1 MKKGLSLSTVVIAI
15 SIMLI
20 LISSVSVIGSSAI
33 TSANFEEYKS
43 SIDRV
48 ADEVNIYVT
57 DNGTLP
63 VTNEAIAINSLG
75 QDFLNQVKENGD
87 LANKFYLVDISKLN
101 DYNIKKGRGN
111 VENKDVFLVTENT
124 NNVYYLKVLSIEV
137 KYISTIK
144 EKNELYKE
152 IRCRKY

>member
-20 LISSVSVIGSSAI
+20 LVSSVSVIGSSAI

-43 SIDRV
+43 NIDRV
-48 ADEVNIYVT
+48 SDEVNIYIT

-63 VTNEAIAINSLG
+63 VTNEVVAINSLG

-87 LANKFYLVDISKLN
+87 LANKFFLVDISKLN

-124 NNVYYLKVLSIEV
+124 NNVYYLKGF
-137 KYISTIK
+137 KYRGK
-144 EKNELYKE
+144 VYFNN
-152 IRCRKY
+152 

>member
-20 LISSVSVIGSSAI
+20 LVSSVSVIGSSAI

-43 SIDRV
+43 NIDRV
-48 ADEVNIYVT
+48 SDEVNIYVT

-63 VTNEAIAINSLG
+63 ATNEVIAINSLG

-87 LANKFYLVDISKLN
+87 LANKFYLVDTSKLN

-124 NNVYYLKVLSIEV
+124 NNVYYLKGF
-137 KYISTIK
+137 KYRGK
-144 EKNELYKE
+144 VYFNN
-152 IRCRKY
+152 

>member
-20 LISSVSVIGSSAI
+20 LVSSVSVIGSSAI

-43 SIDRV
+43 NIDRV

-63 VTNEAIAINSLG
+63 VTNEVIAINSLG

-124 NNVYYLKVLSIEV
+124 NNVYYLKGF
-137 KYISTIK
+137 KYRGK
-144 EKNELYKE
+144 VYFNN
-152 IRCRKY
+152 

>member
-20 LISSVSVIGSSAI
+20 LVSSVSVIGSSAI

-43 SIDRV
+43 NIDRV
-48 ADEVNIYVT
+48 SDEVNIYIT

-63 VTNEAIAINSLG
+63 VTNEVIAINSLG

-124 NNVYYLKVLSIEV
+124 NNVYYLKGF
-137 KYISTIK
+137 KYRGK
-144 EKNELYKE
+144 VYFNN
-152 IRCRKY
+152 

>member
-20 LISSVSVIGSSAI
+20 LVSSVSVIGSSAI

-43 SIDRV
+43 NIDRV
-48 ADEVNIYVT
+48 SDEVNIYVT
-57 DNGTLP
+57 DNRTLP
-63 VTNEAIAINSLG
+63 VTNEVIAINSLG

-124 NNVYYLKVLSIEV
+124 NNVYYLKGF
-137 KYISTIK
+137 KYRGK
-144 EKNELYKE
+144 VYFNN
-152 IRCRKY
+152 

>member
-20 LISSVSVIGSSAI
+20 LVSSVSVIGSSSI

-43 SIDRV
+43 NIDRV
-48 ADEVNIYVT
+48 SDEVNIYVT

-63 VTNEAIAINSLG
+63 VTNEVIAINSLG

-124 NNVYYLKVLSIEV
+124 NNVYYLKGF
-137 KYISTIK
+137 KYRGK
-144 EKNELYKE
+144 VYFNN
-152 IRCRKY
+152 

>member
-20 LISSVSVIGSSAI
+20 LVSSVSVIGSSAI

-43 SIDRV
+43 NIDRV
-48 ADEVNIYVT
+48 SDEVNIYVT

-63 VTNEAIAINSLG
+63 VTNEVIAINSLG
-75 QDFLNQVKENGD
+75 QDFLNQVKENED

-124 NNVYYLKVLSIEV
+124 NNVYYLKGF
-137 KYISTIK
+137 KYRGK
-144 EKNELYKE
+144 VYFNN
-152 IRCRKY
+152 

>member
-20 LISSVSVIGSSAI
+20 LVSSVSVIGSSAI
-33 TSANFEEYKS
+33 TSADFEEYKS
-43 SIDRV
+43 TIDRI
-48 ADEVNIYVT
+48 ADEVNIYIT

-63 VTNEAIAINSLG
+63 VTNEVIAINSLG

-124 NNVYYLKVLSIEV
+124 NNVYYLKGF
-137 KYISTIK
+137 KYRGK
-144 EKNELYKE
+144 VYFNN
-152 IRCRKY
+152 

>member
-20 LISSVSVIGSSAI
+20 LVSSVSVIGSSAI

-43 SIDRV
+43 NIDRV

-63 VTNEAIAINSLG
+63 VTNEVIAINSLG
-75 QDFLNQVKENGD
+75 QVFLNQVKENGD

-124 NNVYYLKVLSIEV
+124 NNVYYLKGF
-137 KYISTIK
+137 KYRGK
-144 EKNELYKE
+144 VYFNN
-152 IRCRKY
+152 

>member
-20 LISSVSVIGSSAI
+20 LVSSVSVIGSSAI

-57 DNGTLP
+57 DNGILP
-63 VTNEAIAINSLG
+63 VTNEVIAINSLG

-124 NNVYYLKVLSIEV
+124 NNVYYLKGF
-137 KYISTIK
+137 KYRGK
-144 EKNELYKE
+144 VYFNN
-152 IRCRKY
+152 

>member
-20 LISSVSVIGSSAI
+20 LVSSVSVIGSSAI

-43 SIDRV
+43 NIDRV
-48 ADEVNIYVT
+48 SDEVNIYVT

-63 VTNEAIAINSLG
+63 VTNEVVAINSLG

-87 LANKFYLVDISKLN
+87 LANKFYLLDISKLN

-124 NNVYYLKVLSIEV
+124 NNVYYLKGF
-137 KYISTIK
+137 KYRGK
-144 EKNELYKE
+144 VYFNN
-152 IRCRKY
+152 

>member
-20 LISSVSVIGSSAI
+20 LVSSVSVIGSSAI

-43 SIDRV
+43 NIDIV

-63 VTNEAIAINSLG
+63 VTNEVIAINSLG

-124 NNVYYLKVLSIEV
+124 NNVYYLKGF
-137 KYISTIK
+137 KYRGK
-144 EKNELYKE
+144 VYFNN
-152 IRCRKY
+152 

>member
-20 LISSVSVIGSSAI
+20 LVSSVSVIGSSAI

-43 SIDRV
+43 NIDRV
-48 ADEVNIYVT
+48 SDEVNIYVT

-63 VTNEAIAINSLG
+63 VTNEVVAINSLG

-111 VENKDVFLVTENT
+111 VKNKDVFLVTENT
-124 NNVYYLKVLSIEV
+124 NNVYYLKGF
-137 KYISTIK
+137 KYRGK
-144 EKNELYKE
+144 VYFNN
-152 IRCRKY
+152 

>member
-20 LISSVSVIGSSAI
+20 LVSSVSVIGSSAI

-43 SIDRV
+43 NIDRV
-48 ADEVNIYVT
+48 SDEVNIYVT

-63 VTNEAIAINSLG
+63 VTNEVIAINSLG

-87 LANKFYLVDISKLN
+87 LAIKFYLVDISKLN

-124 NNVYYLKVLSIEV
+124 NNVYYLKGF
-137 KYISTIK
+137 KYRGK
-144 EKNELYKE
+144 VYFNN
-152 IRCRKY
+152 

>member
-20 LISSVSVIGSSAI
+20 LVSSVSVIGSSAI

-43 SIDRV
+43 NIDRV
-48 ADEVNIYVT
+48 SDEVNIYVT

-63 VTNEAIAINSLG
+63 VTNEVIAINSLG

-111 VENKDVFLVTENT
+111 VEHKDVFLVTENT
-124 NNVYYLKVLSIEV
+124 NNVYYLKGF
-137 KYISTIK
+137 KYRGK
-144 EKNELYKE
+144 VYFNN
-152 IRCRKY
+152 

>member
-20 LISSVSVIGSSAI
+20 LVSSVSVIGSSAI

-43 SIDRV
+43 NIDRV
-48 ADEVNIYVT
+48 SDEVNIYVT

-63 VTNEAIAINSLG
+63 VTNVVIAINSLG

-124 NNVYYLKVLSIEV
+124 NNVYYLKGF
-137 KYISTIK
+137 KYRGK
-144 EKNELYKE
+144 VYFNN
-152 IRCRKY
+152 

>member
-20 LISSVSVIGSSAI
+20 LVSSVSVIGSSAI
-33 TSANFEEYKS
+33 TYANFEEYKS
-43 SIDRV
+43 NIDRV
-48 ADEVNIYVT
+48 SDEVNIYVT

-63 VTNEAIAINSLG
+63 VTNEVVAINSLG

-124 NNVYYLKVLSIEV
+124 NNVYYLKGF
-137 KYISTIK
+137 KYRGK
-144 EKNELYKE
+144 VYFNN
-152 IRCRKY
+152 

>member
-20 LISSVSVIGSSAI
+20 LVSSVSVIGSSAI

-43 SIDRV
+43 NIDRV
-48 ADEVNIYVT
+48 SDEVNIYVT

-63 VTNEAIAINSLG
+63 VTNEVIAINSLG
-75 QDFLNQVKENGD
+75 KDFLNQVKENGD
-87 LANKFYLVDISKLN
+87 LANKFYIVDISKLN
-101 DYNIKKGRGN
+101 DYSIKKGKGN

-124 NNVYYLKVLSIEV
+124 NNVYYLKGF
-137 KYISTIK
+137 KYRGK
-144 EKNELYKE
+144 VYFNN
-152 IRCRKY
+152 

>member
-20 LISSVSVIGSSAI
+20 LVSSVSVIGSSAI
-33 TSANFEEYKS
+33 SSANFEEYKS
-43 SIDRV
+43 TIDRI
-48 ADEVNIYVT
+48 ADEVNIYIT
-57 DNGTLP
+57 DNGNLP
-63 VTNEAIAINSLG
+63 VTNEVVAINSLG

-124 NNVYYLKVLSIEV
+124 NNVYYLKGF
-137 KYISTIK
+137 KYRGK
-144 EKNELYKE
+144 VYFNN
-152 IRCRKY
+152 

>member
-124 NNVYYLKVLSIEV
+124 NNVYYLKGF
-137 KYISTIK
+137 KYRGK
-144 EKNELYKE
+144 VYFNN
-152 IRCRKY
+152 

>member
-20 LISSVSVIGSSAI
+20 LVSSVSVIGSSAI

-43 SIDRV
+43 NIDRV
-48 ADEVNIYVT
+48 SDEVNIYVT

-63 VTNEAIAINSLG
+63 VTNEVIAINSLG

-111 VENKDVFLVTENT
+111 VVNKDVFLVTENT
-124 NNVYYLKVLSIEV
+124 NNVYYLKGF
-137 KYISTIK
+137 KYRGK
-144 EKNELYKE
+144 VYFNN
-152 IRCRKY
+152 

>member
-20 LISSVSVIGSSAI
+20 LVSSVSVIGSSAI

-43 SIDRV
+43 NIDRV
-48 ADEVNIYVT
+48 SDEVNIYVT

-63 VTNEAIAINSLG
+63 VTNEVIAINSLG

-124 NNVYYLKVLSIEV
+124 NNIYYLKGF
-137 KYISTIK
+137 KYRGK
-144 EKNELYKE
+144 VYFNN
-152 IRCRKY
+152 

>member
-20 LISSVSVIGSSAI
+20 LVSSVSVIGSSAI

-43 SIDRV
+43 NIDRV
-48 ADEVNIYVT
+48 SDEVNIYVT

-63 VTNEAIAINSLG
+63 VTNEVIAIYSLG

-124 NNVYYLKVLSIEV
+124 NNVYYLKGF
-137 KYISTIK
+137 KYRGK
-144 EKNELYKE
+144 VYFNN
-152 IRCRKY
+152 